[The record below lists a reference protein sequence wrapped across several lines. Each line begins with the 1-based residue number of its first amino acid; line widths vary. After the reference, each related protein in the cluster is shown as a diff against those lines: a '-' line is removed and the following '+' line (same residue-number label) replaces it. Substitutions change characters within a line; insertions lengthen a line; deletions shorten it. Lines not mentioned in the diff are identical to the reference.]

1 MPALQH
7 IFGQPLWP
15 GGIWQAFVEY
25 VLHRRVAARHDIA
38 DHDHVRC
45 RLQMRRLVALH
56 ERDAERFELRRHRR
70 PGIGVG
76 TGDRMT
82 GFARDRRDAG
92 HEGAAD
98 AEDMDAHVAAQPPAP
113 NSMPATEPA
122 TATKNSRSEE
132 HTSELQSL
140 MRISYAVFCLKTKHH
155 AHHQS

>member
-1 MPALQH
+1 
-7 IFGQPLWP
+7 
-15 GGIWQAFVEY
+15 
-25 VLHRRVAARHDIA
+25 
-38 DHDHVRC
+38 
-45 RLQMRRLVALH
+45 MRRLVALH

-113 NSMPATEPA
+113 NSMPANEPA
-122 TATKNSRSEE
+122 NATKN
-132 HTSELQSL
+132 
-140 MRISYAVFCLKTKHH
+140 TKPT
-155 AHHQS
+155 ATTKNRRTAWREKGCQDVENPG